1 LRFPQETCA
10 AIHEAYP
17 NPITVKWPA
26 GEAEP
31 QKGRVYRLQK
41 DEEVKAREQKA
52 KDRRDYSPETHA
64 EVMAKMEAAWY
75 GGKPRRIKKKKRRH
89 DTGRSF
95 GDALIMVVDVEPIG
109 PPGRNQFEVKAVL
122 YMGDPDPVRHTGL
135 KTKVHGGPDPITK
148 AYEATELEPEEML
161 IVPSRREREEGEDA
175 IAIEHRVSVDPNEEV
190 RRAEQHIKKLRA
202 QGKRSV
208 LAEQA
213 VERAKRRFADGV
225 PA

>member
-1 LRFPQETCA
+1 MRFPQETCA

-17 NPITVKWPA
+17 NPITVPWPT

-64 EVMAKMEAAWY
+64 EVMAKMEATWY
-75 GGKPRRIKKKKRRH
+75 GTKPRKVRKKKKRRQ
-89 DTGRSF
+89 TGRSL
-95 GDALIMVVDVEPIG
+95 GDALIMVIDTEPVG

-135 KTKVHGGPDPITK
+135 KTKVRGGPDPITK
-148 AYEATELEPEEML
+148 AFEATELEPEEM
-161 IVPSRREREEGEDA
+161 VVARSRREREQSEDA
-175 IAIEHRVSVDPNEEV
+175 IAIEHRISVDPAEEV
-190 RRAEQHIKKLRA
+190 ARAERHVKRLRE
-202 QGKRSV
+202 QGKRST

-213 VERAKRRFADGV
+213 VERAKRRFARSV
-225 PA
+225 LA

>member
-1 LRFPQETCA
+1 MRFPQETCA
-10 AIHEAYP
+10 AIHDAYP

-75 GGKPRRIKKKKRRH
+75 GQKPRKVKKKKRRQS
-89 DTGRSF
+89 GRSF
-95 GDALIMVVDVEPIG
+95 GDALIMVVDTEPVG
-109 PPGRNQFEVKAVL
+109 PPGRNQFEIKAVL

-135 KTKVHGGPDPITK
+135 KTKVRGGPDPITK
-148 AYEATELEPEEML
+148 TYESTELEPEEM
-161 IVPSRREREEGEDA
+161 VVAQSRREREESEDA

-190 RRAEQHIKKLRA
+190 RRAEQHVKKLRS
-202 QGKRSV
+202 QGRRST

-213 VERAKRRFADGV
+213 VERAKRRVADSIL
-225 PA
+225 A